1 MWMGFTSHQ
10 VLVLFSNFK
19 KLKST
24 SPGLQRSLVPPLS
37 YQWGGRVHNFL
48 GWEWARGK
56 RTTFTSWKSAN
67 FHLKSS
73 ADWFLEL
80 PLAGGPVHHHLPNV
94 LGLGN
99 QGNAFG
105 RLLPHRLQLL
115 LIASYCI
122 LYFGSYCEVIIAFKK
137 SLQSVV
143 THCCCLMLMSL
154 PGVFA
159 GPCNYKHCHGL
170 ATK

>member
-1 MWMGFTSHQ
+1 MWMGFTIHQ
-10 VLVLFSNFK
+10 VVVLYSNFK

-48 GWEWARGK
+48 GWEWTRGK
-56 RTTFTSWKSAN
+56 RTTFASWKSAN
-67 FHLKSS
+67 IHLKSS

-94 LGLGN
+94 LGLGD

-115 LIASYCI
+115 LIVQLWLHLIVFCI
-122 LYFGSYCEVIIAFKK
+122 LEAITWSWLHLK
-137 SLQSVV
+137 SQYSQWRPSASV
-143 THCCCLMLMSL
+143 
-154 PGVFA
+154 
-159 GPCNYKHCHGL
+159 
-170 ATK
+170 